1 MLFKNT
7 FLFAITLLL
16 NQSVFAQSDTTKI
29 PTNWHTLDLQT
40 SGYFGVSLDKAYDF
54 VKNKK
59 PKTIIVAVIDS
70 GIDTTQTDLQGV
82 LWVNKKEIVGNGIDD
97 DKNGYI
103 DDIHG
108 WNFLGAKNGTQII
121 TETSE
126 EVRMYPV
133 WEQKF
138 SISKNQKSN
147 PKDYKQFLKLKA
159 LRDTTVN
166 RAERELKS
174 LMPFANGLFASSYFI
189 YRDLKVDTAK
199 GFTLNDIQDFNFKND
214 TTKRAKAFWVSI
226 LNRDPGTNSVA
237 VIREV
242 TEYAEKLQR
251 DVNPDLDIRKRI
263 MGDNWEDNSNK
274 FYGNN
279 ILKSSNASHGTAVS
293 GLIGANRN
301 NNYGI
306 KGIANDVKIMALR
319 AVPDGDEYDKDIAN
333 SIIYAVNNGA
343 RIINMS
349 FGKKISPQKKWVDA
363 AFKYAAKKNVL
374 LVQAAGNEGESLDS
388 IAKYPNDIFAD
399 GSIKDAPNV
408 INVGASSAKK
418 DEHLVADFSNYS
430 KTDVDIFAPGAQVTS
445 ISLNKEFLTA
455 NGTSFASPITA
466 GVAALV
472 LSYFP
477 KLTAAQLK
485 NILLN
490 SAVKANDLQVIQP
503 GKTDIKVPFSSLSKT
518 GGIVNA
524 YEALKMASDFL
535 DIKKRD

>member
-1 MLFKNT
+1 MLLKNT
-7 FLFAITLLL
+7 FLFTLTLLL
-16 NQSVFAQSDTTKI
+16 SQSIFAQSDTTKI

-40 SGYFGVSLDKAYDF
+40 SGYFGVSLDKAYDL

-59 PKTIIVAVIDS
+59 SKTVIVAVIDS
-70 GIDTTQTDLQGV
+70 GIDTAQTDLQGI
-82 LWVNKKEIVGNGIDD
+82 LWVNPKEIAGNGIDD

-126 EVRMYPV
+126 EIRMYPI
-133 WEQKF
+133 WKQKF
-138 SISKNQKSN
+138 SLVQNQKTN
-147 PKDYKQFLKLKA
+147 PKEYKEFLKLKA

-166 RAERELKS
+166 RAEKELKN
-174 LMPFANGLFASSYFI
+174 LKPFAAGLLASSYFI
-189 YRDLKVDTAK
+189 FRDLKIDTAK
-199 GFTLNDIQDFNFKND
+199 GFTLADIQNANITND
-214 TTKRAKAFWVSI
+214 TTQNAKAFWVSI
-226 LNRDPGTNSVA
+226 LSRDPSANSNSVKQE
-237 VIREV
+237 IKD
-242 TEYAEKLQR
+242 YADKLER
-251 DVNPDLDIRKRI
+251 DVNPDLALRKRI
-263 MGDNWEDNSNK
+263 MGDDWEQNTSK

-279 ILKSSNASHGTAVS
+279 ILKASNASHGTAVA
-293 GLIGANRN
+293 GLIGANSN

-306 KGIANDVKIMALR
+306 KGIANNVKIMALR

-333 SIIYAVNNGA
+333 AIIYAVKNGA
-343 RIINMS
+343 KIINMS

-363 AFKYAAKKNVL
+363 AFKYAAKKKVL

-418 DEHLVADFSNYS
+418 DEHLAADFSNYS

-445 ISLNKEFLTA
+445 INLNKEFITA
-455 NGTSFASPITA
+455 NGTSFASPVTA

-472 LSYFP
+472 LSYYP

-485 NILLN
+485 NVLLK
-490 SAVKANDLQVIQP
+490 SAAKADGLQVLKP
-503 GKTDIKVPFSSLSKT
+503 GKAEEKVPFSSLSKT

-524 YEALKMASDFL
+524 YEALKMAGTL
-535 DIKKRD
+535 P

>member
-7 FLFAITLLL
+7 FLFTLILLL
-16 NQSVFAQSDTTKI
+16 SQTIFAQIDTTKI
-29 PTNWHTLDLQT
+29 PKNWHTLDLQT
-40 SGYFGVSLDKAYDF
+40 NGYFGVSLDKAYDL

-59 PKTIIVAVIDS
+59 TKTVIVAVIDS
-70 GIDTTQTDLQGV
+70 GIDTAQTDLQGI
-82 LWVNKKEIVGNGIDD
+82 LWVNQKEIAGNGKDD
-97 DKNGYI
+97 DKNGYV

-108 WNFLGAKNGTQII
+108 WNFLGAKNGAQII

-126 EVRMYPV
+126 EVRMYPI
-133 WEQKF
+133 WEQKYAQAQ
-138 SISKNQKSN
+138 NQKSN
-147 PKDYKQFLKLKA
+147 PKEFKKYLKLKA

-166 RAERELKS
+166 RAGRELQS
-174 LMPFANGLFASSYFI
+174 LKPFSSGLLASSYFI
-189 YRDLKVDTAK
+189 YRDLKIDTAK
-199 GFTLNDIQDFNFKND
+199 GFTLTDIQDFNFKND
-214 TTKRAKAFWVSI
+214 TTKRAKSFWVSI
-226 LNRDPGTNSVA
+226 LSRDPSANSVT
-237 VIREV
+237 VINEV
-242 TEYAEKLQR
+242 KEYGEKLQR
-251 DVNPDLDIRKRI
+251 DVNPDLEIRKRI
-263 MGDNWEDNSNK
+263 MGDNWEQNSNK

-279 ILKSSNASHGTAVS
+279 ILKSNNASHGTAVA

-333 SIIYAVNNGA
+333 AIIYAVNNGA
-343 RIINMS
+343 KIINMS

-388 IAKYPNDIFAD
+388 IAKFPNDIFED
-399 GSIKDAPNV
+399 GSSIDAANV

-418 DEHLVADFSNYS
+418 DEHLAADFSNYS

-472 LSYFP
+472 LSYYP

-485 NILLN
+485 NVLLK
-490 SAVKANDLQVIQP
+490 SAVKADGLQVLKP
-503 GKTDIKVPFSSLSKT
+503 GKAEEKVPFSGLSKT

-524 YEALKMASDFL
+524 YEALKMASTL
-535 DIKKRD
+535 P